1 METLLFLNMILI
13 LVAIGLIIFKQSMP
27 PNTDRLELELMNRF
41 FNKIIEF
48 LKLKE
53 ENENIKKRLIDLELE
68 IDIIKMKERKE
79 VFKKTVEDSNQS
91 VIKDDNGD
99 YTIDIK

>member
-1 METLLFLNMILI
+1 
-13 LVAIGLIIFKQSMP
+13 
-27 PNTDRLELELMNRF
+27 MNRF

-79 VFKKTVEDSNQS
+79 VFKKIVEDSNQS